1 VQNGDVPD
9 PQSFD
14 LVLDQQHATLQ
25 FRDSEIVSRWMRYC
39 VGDLVFE
46 GLMLPLKFRK
56 MRLDGHVQLL
66 PRKFSKH
73 P

>member
-1 VQNGDVPD
+1 
-9 PQSFD
+9 
-14 LVLDQQHATLQ
+14 
-25 FRDSEIVSRWMRYC
+25 MRYC
-39 VGDLVFE
+39 VGNLVFE

>member
-1 VQNGDVPD
+1 VQDGDVPD
-9 PQSFD
+9 AQAFD
-14 LVLDQQHATLQ
+14 LILDQQLATLQ
-25 FRDSEIVSRWMRYC
+25 FRDSEIVSRWMHYRI
-39 VGDLVFE
+39 GDLIFE

-56 MRLDGHVQLL
+56 VRLDGHVQLL